1 LPWIESFD
9 ECDISK
15 VARVRGCF
23 GGSHKEFLCYLIIH
37 CYNIDDVRSELD
49 KTFGDPFIVET
60 LRHEKSERKSLNKI
74 ANEYLLDEAE
84 CHKRTLYYRPQMEKK
99 NTAERSVISK
109 LSRIRKSFFAAIR
122 EGDKTKASELAKRY
136 NSEVNRF
143 LKTFQS
149 SPQITK
155 MYLRKVKSTFR
166 IAENVSAGDGVCNS
180 HDAEEVVENTPVSQA
195 NKKELKEFSS
205 YQVPV
210 SQSNTKDCVSTDKP
224 FQAGTIL
231 PLATSSMVGA
241 QTNGA
246 SETPDR
252 TQVNDSDPHAENDD
266 DDDRVKKELK
276 EFSSYQEP
284 VVQSDVND
292 CVSPDKPHAEND
304 DDDDRVKKELK
315 EFSSYQEPV
324 VQSDVNDCVSP
335 DKPHA
340 ENDDDDDRV
349 KKELKEFS
357 SYQEPVVQSDVND
370 CVSPE
375 CQADGIL
382 PLAMSPILANMISDS
397 SEDVNDGNGLDDNAS
412 KHDELHDKKEVDE
425 IELAVDHV
433 DDIPIYVNDNVNDG
447 NSYDAN
453 TFKDERLRCKEEDEK
468 LEWPVIPANEDNKE
482 DLDKCIRDRLQQ
494 LKLFNQRIKKE
505 CEPLRITDSFVRQ
518 RERSMPVAL
527 KAPTAAIDT
536 KVEDGED
543 IQEPVFSTSDE
554 QQNFSLWY
562 ENQLEKKARRNEV
575 SRIPMSNSHPEE
587 INKPLGV
594 NDKPDVNNF
603 LSLLILIIQLVF
615 LVGKQ
620 DKAHVKCTCE
630 RYEQQNHGLSIIGLS
645 VYYNQCKAN
654 LTRAMNNVKQETIK
668 WLVGRLLSFLPTEE
682 KSM

>member
-122 EGDKTKASELAKRY
+122 EGDKIKASELAKRY

-292 CVSPDKPHAEND
+292 CVSP
-304 DDDDRVKKELK
+304 
-315 EFSSYQEPV
+315 
-324 VQSDVNDCVSP
+324 
-335 DKPHA
+335 
-340 ENDDDDDRV
+340 
-349 KKELKEFS
+349 
-357 SYQEPVVQSDVND
+357 
-370 CVSPE
+370 E

-382 PLAMSPILANMISDS
+382 PLATSPILANMTSNS
-397 SEDVNDGNGLDDNAS
+397 SEDVNDGNCLDVNAS
-412 KHDELHDKKEVDE
+412 KYDELHDKKEVDE
-425 IELAVDHV
+425 LELAVDHV

-453 TFKDERLRCKEEDEK
+453 TFKDEEEDEK
-468 LEWPVIPANEDNKE
+468 LEWPVVPANEDNKE

>member
-1 LPWIESFD
+1 MKFLFKGNIFHYQTWRQNILPWIESFD

-122 EGDKTKASELAKRY
+122 EGDKIKASELAKRY

-166 IAENVSAGDGVCNS
+166 IAENVSAGDGVSNS
-180 HDAEEVVENTPVSQA
+180 HDTEEVVENTPVSQA
-195 NKKELKEFSS
+195 NKKGLKEFTP

-210 SQSNTKDCVSTDKP
+210 FQFNTKDFVSADKP
-224 FQAGTIL
+224 FQADRIL

-252 TQVNDSDPHAENDD
+252 TQVNDSD
-266 DDDRVKKELK
+266 
-276 EFSSYQEP
+276 
-284 VVQSDVND
+284 
-292 CVSPDKPHAEND
+292 
-304 DDDDRVKKELK
+304 
-315 EFSSYQEPV
+315 
-324 VQSDVNDCVSP
+324 
-335 DKPHA
+335 PHA

-543 IQEPVFSTSDE
+543 IQEPVFSTFDE

-587 INKPLGV
+587 KNKPPGV

-603 LSLLILIIQLVF
+603 LSLLILIVQLVF

-630 RYEQQNHGLSIIGLS
+630 RYEQQNHGLSISGLS
-645 VYYNQCKAN
+645 AHYYQCKAN
-654 LTRAMNNVKQETIK
+654 LTRAMNNVRQGTIK

-682 KSM
+682 KSI

>member
-122 EGDKTKASELAKRY
+122 EGDKIKASELAKRY

-252 TQVNDSDPHAENDD
+252 TQVNDSD
-266 DDDRVKKELK
+266 
-276 EFSSYQEP
+276 
-284 VVQSDVND
+284 
-292 CVSPDKPHAEND
+292 
-304 DDDDRVKKELK
+304 
-315 EFSSYQEPV
+315 
-324 VQSDVNDCVSP
+324 
-335 DKPHA
+335 PHA

>member
-1 LPWIESFD
+1 
-9 ECDISK
+9 
-15 VARVRGCF
+15 
-23 GGSHKEFLCYLIIH
+23 
-37 CYNIDDVRSELD
+37 
-49 KTFGDPFIVET
+49 
-60 LRHEKSERKSLNKI
+60 
-74 ANEYLLDEAE
+74 
-84 CHKRTLYYRPQMEKK
+84 
-99 NTAERSVISK
+99 
-109 LSRIRKSFFAAIR
+109 
-122 EGDKTKASELAKRY
+122 
-136 NSEVNRF
+136 
-143 LKTFQS
+143 
-149 SPQITK
+149 
-155 MYLRKVKSTFR
+155 
-166 IAENVSAGDGVCNS
+166 
-180 HDAEEVVENTPVSQA
+180 
-195 NKKELKEFSS
+195 
-205 YQVPV
+205 
-210 SQSNTKDCVSTDKP
+210 
-224 FQAGTIL
+224 
-231 PLATSSMVGA
+231 MVGA

-304 DDDDRVKKELK
+304 DDRIKKELK
-315 EFSSYQEPV
+315 EFSSYQEP
-324 VQSDVNDCVSP
+324 
-335 DKPHA
+335 A
-340 ENDDDDDRV
+340 
-349 KKELKEFS
+349 
-357 SYQEPVVQSDVND
+357 VQSDVND

-382 PLAMSPILANMISDS
+382 PLATSPILANMTSNS
-397 SEDVNDGNGLDDNAS
+397 SEDVNDGNCLDVNAS
-412 KHDELHDKKEVDE
+412 KYDELHDKKEVDE
-425 IELAVDHV
+425 LELAVDHV
-433 DDIPIYVNDNVNDG
+433 DDIPIYVNGNGNDG

-453 TFKDERLRCKEEDEK
+453 TFKDERLNCKEEDGK
-468 LEWPVIPANEDNKE
+468 LEWPAIPVIEDYNDYNE

-494 LKLFNQRIKKE
+494 LKLFNQRIKRE

-575 SRIPMSNSHPEE
+575 SRIPMSNSHLEE

-620 DKAHVKCTCE
+620 DNAHVKCTCE